1 MLAFRDRI
9 SQAETN
15 GEPWAKHRIQRGL
28 ELTRERGSGFGWRGL
43 AL

>member
-9 SQAETN
+9 FQAGTN
-15 GEPWAKHRIQRGL
+15 GKPWAKHRMQRGL